1 MGQPVATQLFISE
14 TQVMGFLLNLQ
25 GGEKM
30 LYNDEDKAWGTDYTV
45 ADIKALMAYG
55 AVPTDLI
62 EVLPGGALQVSAF
75 VIVTM
80 KAFTKAE
87 LGEDWLQVLRDYL
100 HEAARDSKLNGKIK
114 RALKSI
120 LSKRAGNKG
129 EIGKK

>member
-1 MGQPVATQLFISE
+1 MGLI
-14 TQVMGFLLNLQ
+14 LNSQ
-25 GGEKM
+25 GGKKM
-30 LYNDEDKAWGTDYTV
+30 LYKDEDEAWGTDYTV

-55 AVPTDLI
+55 AVPTDFI

-80 KAFTKAE
+80 KVFTKEE
-87 LGEDWLQVLRDYL
+87 LGEDWLQALRDYL

-120 LSKRAGNKG
+120 LSKRAADEA
-129 EIGKK
+129 EIEKK